1 MVYGVGWLV
10 CDVECGE
17 VRVDKNML
25 VGGVVEVEG
34 ALGRC
39 PCKEES
45 GPSCDG
51 GGRGVEGDG
60 RHAQGA
66 VHEALDQGDGMVG
79 GGRCG
84 GVTGD
89 EVDDC
94 CGVIWRD
101 GNGEGSE
108 AMECVG
114 VLQGDVQVVLQGD
127 VQEVLQGDVQ
137 EVLRGDVLV
146 ALQGGEEVPLNDGQ
160 GSQGA
165 CDCQTF
171 GHQCRRLP

>member
-1 MVYGVGWLV
+1 
-10 CDVECGE
+10 
-17 VRVDKNML
+17 ML

-60 RHAQGA
+60 RHAQEA
-66 VHEALDQGDGMVG
+66 VHEPLDQGDGMVG

-94 CGVIWRD
+94 CGVI
-101 GNGEGSE
+101 
-108 AMECVG
+108 
-114 VLQGDVQVVLQGD
+114 
-127 VQEVLQGDVQ
+127 
-137 EVLRGDVLV
+137 
-146 ALQGGEEVPLNDGQ
+146 
-160 GSQGA
+160 
-165 CDCQTF
+165 
-171 GHQCRRLP
+171 